1 MFSPCT
7 CGVGVLS
14 AAGTPNFVSSIYL
27 GKRLLVQVNLTKK
40 ETPYEKNGEKKIAT
54 AFFVECGDEQ
64 IDVQVVY
71 HKGKNGEPDKTY
83 TTRKAILSAFAT
95 PISPKE

>member
-1 MFSPCT
+1 M
-7 CGVGVLS
+7 
-14 AAGTPNFVSSIYL
+14 
-27 GKRLLVQVNLTKK
+27 QVNLIKK

-54 AFFVECGDEQ
+54 AFFVECGDKE

-83 TTRKAILSAFAT
+83 AARKAVLSAFAT
-95 PISPKE
+95 PVAPKE